1 MQSPTIVSVGGTS
14 GIGEALVRKLVSLA
28 SGDPQVHIVGRS
40 ASAADRIMSDLR
52 AVKPSG
58 TFEFH
63 ACDLTNVADTHR
75 LVKTIAG
82 RVQRIDLLLLS
93 QGVLTTAGRTETAEG
108 NDRKLMLHYYSR
120 AAIIRG
126 LQSQL
131 EAAQGRVLS
140 VLDAVR
146 GDVSSL
152 KWEDLELKQKGSY
165 TLGSAAKH
173 CISMSDVLLQDL
185 GAKHPQVK
193 YFHAYPGI
201 VKTPLSNAL
210 PLYYRLPTQGLF
222 WAMGTSAEHC
232 ADYLLY
238 PFLLEEQRLRSEGY
252 EHGGAFF
259 VDSKGGP
266 VRSKKIPTEDERM
279 KVVQHTEEL
288 LGRSAA
294 QR

>member
-1 MQSPTIVSVGGTS
+1 MPSHSAVVSALPTLASAYKGMQSPTIVSVGGTS

-75 LVKTIAG
+75 LVQTIAG

-93 QGVLTTAGRTETAEG
+93 QGILTIAGRTETPEG
-108 NDRKLMLHYYSR
+108 NDRKMMLHYYSR

-165 TLGSAAKH
+165 TLASAANH
-173 CISMSDVLLQDL
+173 CISMSDVLLQ
-185 GAKHPQVK
+185 V
-193 YFHAYPGI
+193 
-201 VKTPLSNAL
+201 NAF
-210 PLYYRLPTQGLF
+210 QF
-222 WAMGTSAEHC
+222 N
-232 ADYLLY
+232 
-238 PFLLEEQRLRSEGY
+238 
-252 EHGGAFF
+252 
-259 VDSKGGP
+259 
-266 VRSKKIPTEDERM
+266 
-279 KVVQHTEEL
+279 
-288 LGRSAA
+288 
-294 QR
+294 